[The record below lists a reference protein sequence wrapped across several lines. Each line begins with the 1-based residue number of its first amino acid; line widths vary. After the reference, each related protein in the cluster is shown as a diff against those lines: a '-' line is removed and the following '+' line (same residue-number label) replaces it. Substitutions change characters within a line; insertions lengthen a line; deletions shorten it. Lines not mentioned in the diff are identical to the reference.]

1 MSDTASVP
9 PKGEAKSPDRVQ
21 IIGAGL
27 ILLMA
32 GVIVGLVRVIRTSPC
47 FQHTDGEPPLVQ
59 VAEESA
65 RLHLADR
72 PLPTPTIPL
81 VDVPTIG
88 SDEAD
93 QNGHVDTLPRT
104 APSGRKRSPRSN
116 GPAA

>member
-1 MSDTASVP
+1 MSDTSATPAKV
-9 PKGEAKSPDRVQ
+9 EAKSPDRVQ

-27 ILLMA
+27 IILMA
-32 GVIVGLVRVIRTSPC
+32 GVIVGLVRVIRSSPC
-47 FQHTDGEPPLVQ
+47 YQHTGGEPPLVK

-81 VDVPTIG
+81 VDVPDLG

-104 APSGRKRSPRSN
+104 APSGRKRSPRTN
-116 GPAA
+116 GPA